1 MGHVLLSLALLAT
14 AAGRPDAPAFGLRPS
29 PAKPAP
35 PQDRVVKMTARRFTY
50 SPDTIEVEQGVPVI
64 LELTSLDRDHGFT
77 IPDLGLRID
86 VEPGKTAQV
95 RFVPEKAGTFLF
107 HCDIFCGTGHEEMAG
122 TMVVRPRKEARDGR

>member
-50 SPDTIEVEQGVPVI
+50 SPDTIEVEQGVFLAYTRQLP
-64 LELTSLDRDHGFT
+64 
-77 IPDLGLRID
+77 
-86 VEPGKTAQV
+86 EPLHA
-95 RFVPEKAGTFLF
+95 PS
-107 HCDIFCGTGHEEMAG
+107 
-122 TMVVRPRKEARDGR
+122 